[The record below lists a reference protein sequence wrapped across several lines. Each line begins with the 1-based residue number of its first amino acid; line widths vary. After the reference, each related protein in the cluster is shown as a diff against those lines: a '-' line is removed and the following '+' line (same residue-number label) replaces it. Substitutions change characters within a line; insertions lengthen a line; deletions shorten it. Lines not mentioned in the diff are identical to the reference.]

1 MDIIKEN
8 VRILRPSECTK
19 LINAISKNNHRI
31 MFKAFLYSACR
42 YVELKRLKSNPDWF
56 DGNFIYLPSL
66 KKEARQ
72 AQRWVRLNPVGR
84 AIIDFY
90 LNLESELPS
99 IIGWNENLK
108 RWADKSGI
116 SSNGV
121 SAKTTRKTWESWL
134 FYYYG
139 NRVEI
144 YQSQGH
150 TLKVSMDHYLN
161 LPFIESDKQEMKQ
174 YVDGWL

>member
-8 VRILRPSECTK
+8 VRILRPTECTQ
-19 LINAISKNNHRI
+19 LINAISKNDHRI
-31 MFKAFLYSACR
+31 MFKALLYSGCR
-42 YVELKRLKSNPDWF
+42 YAELKRLKSNPEWF

-66 KKEARQ
+66 KKKCRQ

-84 AIIDFY
+84 TIIDIY
-90 LNLESELPS
+90 LHSKSELPH

-108 RWADKSGI
+108 RWAEKSIG
-116 SSNGV
+116 SNSI

-150 TLKVSMDHYLN
+150 TLKVSMEHYLN
-161 LPFIESDKQEMKQ
+161 LPFIESEKQEMKPF
-174 YVDGWL
+174 VEGWL